1 MKEKSK
7 SEVAQSCLTLSN
19 PMDYSLPGY
28 QAPPSMG
35 FSRQEYWSGLP
46 LPSSYLS
53 LQGTFWL
60 TFIVLFFFSLFHP
73 RVMKSIHSFTH
84 LLPQLQQRRLLV
96 ISTEQACQPGPCPLS
111 PPPGLGT
118 GWYPSPASF
127 PPLPSAAQG

>member
-46 LPSSYLS
+46 LPSSCNIMLS
-53 LQGTFWL
+53 LL
-60 TFIVLFFFSLFHP
+60 YLC
-73 RVMKSIHSFTH
+73 
-84 LLPQLQQRRLLV
+84 PQTSGVTGMV
-96 ISTEQACQPGPCPLS
+96 ISLS
-111 PPPGLGT
+111 FDSRVFSTTSLNNPVHDLFGSNSIDDGVEHGRYQEIDNSQHDVCTTRGT
-118 GWYPSPASF
+118 
-127 PPLPSAAQG
+127 